1 MLSALE
7 NAYPFAQLGY
17 ASRDKTLTVLE
28 TKENITPLCMA
39 GFNMFVV
46 ELEEKVYHK
55 MGKLEQFIGGLNN
68 MLDVFEE
75 LVGLE
80 R

>member
-1 MLSALE
+1 
-7 NAYPFAQLGY
+7 
-17 ASRDKTLTVLE
+17 
-28 TKENITPLCMA
+28 
-39 GFNMFVV
+39 MFMI

-55 MGKLEQFIGGLNN
+55 MSKLEQFIGGLNN